1 MEKFN
6 ININLECDADD
17 MSGSWYEVH
26 GDDVTTENIKN
37 EISSWL
43 MDLGF
48 SVSFGNQSSN
58 KIIQD
63 AKEFITDEDI
73 KEVMSSENSTEFDV
87 GYYKGLLDYESK
99 CQSILWEYISEKDF
113 EEIQERLN
121 NE

>member
-1 MEKFN
+1 MKKFN
-6 ININLECDADD
+6 ININLECDADN

-43 MDLGF
+43 SNLGF
-48 SVSFGNQSSN
+48 SVSLKF
-58 KIIQD
+58 
-63 AKEFITDEDI
+63 
-73 KEVMSSENSTEFDV
+73 TEFDV